1 MSRTKIVEEFNKREN
16 KIHKLKKLSEKLIP
30 RISAK
35 LIYSKKSSINRLGSS
50 KRTPTEALL
59 G

>member
-16 KIHKLKKLSEKLIP
+16 KKHKLKKLSEKLIP

-50 KRTPTEALL
+50 KRTPT
-59 G
+59 